1 MRADTV
7 ISPGPLTMRDVLS
20 ILPFNNELEVIE
32 VKGALLVEALENG
45 VGRTAPGAE
54 PGRFPQVSGMKY
66 SFDASLPAGR
76 RIKSVTVG
84 TRPLDP
90 ARSYTLATTRYV
102 AVGGDGYD
110 MLAPAPRVP
119 RGKLIDSEA
128 LRRLIV
134 ARARSRR
141 ASRAHHASRQEH
153 RRKRRR
159 KRRRDRRPRK

>member
-1 MRADTV
+1 
-7 ISPGPLTMRDVLS
+7 MRDVLS

-32 VKGALLVEALENG
+32 VTGALLREALENG

-66 SFDASLPAGR
+66 TFDASLPAGQ

-90 ARSYTLATTRYV
+90 ARTYTLATTRYV

-134 ARARSRR
+134 AARTV
-141 ASRAHHASRQEH
+141 A
-153 RRKRRR
+153 
-159 KRRRDRRPRK
+159 PRVEGRITRLDKTDAAGAEAPCDAKAAGKP